1 MQFNDEIFYQD
12 DRGRWFSF
20 ELVHKEPFLMSQSE
34 FWRAFDG
41 RGFLAQAPTREE
53 VIEKAKAAIYIENRF

>member
-20 ELVHKEPFLMSQSE
+20 ELVHVPKHHE
-34 FWRAFDG
+34 WRAFYN
-41 RGFLAQAPTREE
+41 GFLANAPTREE
-53 VIEKAKAAIYIENRF
+53 VIEKAKATIAIQRKVF